1 MAFVSR
7 LSDYVAAGVV
17 MQDILEGK
25 LVTVSISGGR
35 DASNLPNVNLAASG
49 ITYGIFVAM
58 AAPDNFP
65 RPVNSLN
72 YTANYLA
79 VMRADINTGWG
90 NPVDS
95 YTYYREGLS
104 SLEAPVLTS
113 GMLVQLHRGG
123 TYTLTSGCWIDASGI
138 KVNGALVKVADD
150 DTGRFALTTDVTK
163 AVGFVEEYDV
173 KRNYLVVTVK
183 Q

>member
-7 LSDYVAAGVV
+7 LSDYVGGGVAV
-17 MQDILEGK
+17 VNILEGK
-25 LVTVSISGGR
+25 LVTVAASGGR
-35 DASNLPNVNLAASG
+35 ELSNLPNVSLAASG
-49 ITYGIFVAM
+49 TSYPIFVAF

-72 YTANYLA
+72 YTASYTALI
-79 VMRADINTGWG
+79 RSDINTGWG
-90 NPVDS
+90 NPVDT
-95 YTYYREGLS
+95 YTMYREGLS
-104 SLEAPVLTS
+104 SLEAPTLTS

-123 TYTLTSGCWIDASGI
+123 SYTLTSGCWVDSADI
-138 KVNGALVKVADD
+138 KVNNALVKVADD
-150 DTGRFALTTDVTK
+150 GTGRFAYTTS
-163 AVGFVEEYDV
+163 ASAAIGFVEEYDI